1 MSELCPR
8 PPGTSPQGET
18 CQIGFLVGS
27 LSENDENT
35 NVVYNNYNAIAPL
48 FYELIPSP

>member
-35 NVVYNNYNAIAPL
+35 NVAFNAIAHL
-48 FYELIPSP
+48 FFNQFLQK